1 MFINIWKGLTRT
13 LNWVI
18 HSDLTLLGRNKDRRF
33 LKLCGCNERPA
44 EYLRF
49 TSEKKEDSRL
59 QGKGDRRGGGLG
71 KLCVP
76 LEKSWLRPCKHVGNL

>member
-18 HSDLTLLGRNKDRRF
+18 LILLCWEETKTED

-44 EYLRF
+44 EYLR
-49 TSEKKEDSRL
+49 L
-59 QGKGDRRGGGLG
+59 Y
-71 KLCVP
+71 
-76 LEKSWLRPCKHVGNL
+76 N